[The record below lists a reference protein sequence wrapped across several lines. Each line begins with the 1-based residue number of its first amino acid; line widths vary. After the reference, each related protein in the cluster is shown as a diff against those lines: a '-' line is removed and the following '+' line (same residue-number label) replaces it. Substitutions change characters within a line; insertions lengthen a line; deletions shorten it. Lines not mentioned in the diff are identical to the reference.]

1 MSTSNETETEGNKHE
16 PTYHSSYGDRMCIV
30 LINLLLIR
38 DLSLKVNI
46 TKESLIS
53 FEKAVKSENLWNPV
67 KPEKRALLVLPPS
80 TSFVNAYYSAVQ
92 RNAAFSAKLK
102 NFKLKVIECQH
113 FSKYLNSKLKCNNYA
128 MTWLWNIAFHLIK

>member
-1 MSTSNETETEGNKHE
+1 MMSTSNETLTQSNKHK

-53 FEKAVKSENLWNPV
+53 FEKAVKSEDL
-67 KPEKRALLVLPPS
+67 
-80 TSFVNAYYSAVQ
+80 
-92 RNAAFSAKLK
+92 
-102 NFKLKVIECQH
+102 
-113 FSKYLNSKLKCNNYA
+113 
-128 MTWLWNIAFHLIK
+128 